1 MAKWGYLA
9 RAYAIKEYAYLRQTE
24 LENPEDARD
33 KKVADSLSEVIKD
46 LQIIMEMAEE
56 NLYDDY
62 SYNYRTIK
70 QCKKFFADFQ
80 QTGGR

>member
-33 KKVADSLSEVIKD
+33 TKVADSLPEVIKD
-46 LQIIMEMAEE
+46 LQIIMEMAED
-56 NLYDDY
+56 NLHDDY
-62 SYNYRTIK
+62 LYNYRTIK
-70 QCKKFFADFQ
+70 QCKKFFADFKI
-80 QTGGR
+80 G